1 MAIRSGARTSTRMGA
16 GPLRT
21 CVTHAGSHVTARR
34 TNSDPL
40 EFDPLEKVAEISR
53 SISCTAGDLSEPPL
67 RPPTRVPLRGTD
79 PTHRPRAAPVTESS
93 GTRRRRR
100 DDAGF
105 TSTIRSVAPAL
116 ATPAANTID
125 SSNPSTISYEQSHGN
140 AVCTDTGGC
149 AVSFHAVSSRPST
162 SPPPALVTSA
172 SGSATTTTNLCFVFP
187 SPAPTTSV
195 SPRAQDASHGPC
207 ALNPHALFFSPSE
220 PTRTGHMSPPSSSDT
235 SVPQTPFIRRRSR
248 PRLSSPPEPAPPH
261 PSGNGTN
268 LASAPSVPPTDPSID
283 PVHR

>member
-1 MAIRSGARTSTRMGA
+1 MRDGARPSPSRATYTTRACRSSELTFVLAADITGSVGTIACLPGGTEDPLNFELEFEPNPTPEHTSGNGHPLAIKSGARTSTRIGA
-16 GPLRT
+16 GPDRT

-34 TNSDPL
+34 TNSDPP

-79 PTHRPRAAPVTESS
+79 PTHRPRAAPVTGSS

-125 SSNPSTISYEQSHGN
+125 SSNPSTIS
-140 AVCTDTGGC
+140 
-149 AVSFHAVSSRPST
+149 
-162 SPPPALVTSA
+162 
-172 SGSATTTTNLCFVFP
+172 
-187 SPAPTTSV
+187 
-195 SPRAQDASHGPC
+195 
-207 ALNPHALFFSPSE
+207 
-220 PTRTGHMSPPSSSDT
+220 
-235 SVPQTPFIRRRSR
+235 
-248 PRLSSPPEPAPPH
+248 
-261 PSGNGTN
+261 
-268 LASAPSVPPTDPSID
+268 
-283 PVHR
+283 